1 MDKGKLKTI
10 FLGVLIFASI
20 FQTGKL
26 WFGNLSG
33 RNFFYNLWVRNSF
46 DVINYSGEPI
56 YLLQPRRIVINFGVE
71 GGAYNILKNTEEEF
85 KTAKEEMTEIL
96 TAVFLKGEFVKEEDL
111 NWKNILS
118 QKSMLYQYSGVIPT
132 EGLITDGNKII
143 SKIPKFDQ
151 VLLVPNKSGGQ
162 KTTCYFIDEEYNK
175 VYEAAVKHDS
185 ELLYNLIDKIRED
198 ASQIVYISTKQSNM
212 NQFVNNVFLP
222 TFNEPPVYQKMA
234 MKDPVIEDGV
244 INETKLEQIVNPLL
258 INPTLKRKQQ
268 MEDGTVYYIE
278 GSIMVKYYPN
288 GVIEYID
295 QSSTIK
301 YTRMSFIEAY
311 QIAKGFL
318 DKHQASLTKDDLL
331 ENSMYLSGQ
340 RKTNA
345 GWEFYFDFRLQDIPY
360 VFSEDI
366 ANKINMKHAVKIVV
380 EDGKVKLYRR
390 LTWEGELLDDEC
402 EVNVP
407 YLEALSEVINKL
419 YAEGAQTIEIND
431 MYWAYYQR
439 DFYASPEV
447 YWMVRVGDRLFPIKA
462 SS

>member
-1 MDKGKLKTI
+1 
-10 FLGVLIFASI
+10 
-20 FQTGKL
+20 
-26 WFGNLSG
+26 
-33 RNFFYNLWVRNSF
+33 
-46 DVINYSGEPI
+46 
-56 YLLQPRRIVINFGVE
+56 
-71 GGAYNILKNTEEEF
+71 
-85 KTAKEEMTEIL
+85 
-96 TAVFLKGEFVKEEDL
+96 
-111 NWKNILS
+111 
-118 QKSMLYQYSGVIPT
+118 
-132 EGLITDGNKII
+132 
-143 SKIPKFDQ
+143 
-151 VLLVPNKSGGQ
+151 
-162 KTTCYFIDEEYNK
+162 
-175 VYEAAVKHDS
+175 
-185 ELLYNLIDKIRED
+185 
-198 ASQIVYISTKQSNM
+198 
-212 NQFVNNVFLP
+212 
-222 TFNEPPVYQKMA
+222 
-234 MKDPVIEDGV
+234 
-244 INETKLEQIVNPLL
+244 
-258 INPTLKRKQQ
+258 
-268 MEDGTVYYIE
+268 
-278 GSIMVKYYPN
+278 
-288 GVIEYID
+288 
-295 QSSTIK
+295 
-301 YTRMSFIEAY
+301 MSFIEAY